1 MLKVKSGGL
10 ADNFGLCDGDQVLQV
25 GRMKVDPRDGLNLG
39 NVEMLLRMPTPQLEI
54 VVFRLVDCL
63 LNLNKIILSLQIVS
77 AVSFLIFFLS
87 SGDQGLYI
95 VNNTF
100 CSTNR
105 NISLKAQA
113 LKCIYFCIGI

>member
-77 AVSFLIFFLS
+77 AVSFLIFFCRQVIK
-87 SGDQGLYI
+87 DYI
-95 VNNTF
+95 LLIILF
-100 CSTNR
+100 
-105 NISLKAQA
+105 A
-113 LKCIYFCIGI
+113 LQIEIFH